1 MKYIEAIQT
10 VDTEKALEVLGLETK
25 RDGSY
30 VHFTSLCGHD
40 VVIRTHGE
48 KKNLIFCP
56 TCKIGSNIFKLA
68 KDVKG
73 IEFET
78 LIEKAGKPQ
87 KPIEE
92 ELNLNYELQWCDF
105 MEKEGLNQITCQ
117 AYGVGKPKG
126 KVMLSGCIVF
136 TVLNENGLKV
146 AYWGI
151 KIADYWPKFH
161 SSFNPESYLY
171 NYSNINPDEEVWVTD
186 DMFNCLKLIA
196 SGKQA
201 CCNFEL
207 PYLSVKQ
214 YSLLSNFNQV
224 IFDWKGEK
232 RDVAYSNITQL
243 KTFYRFA

>member
-1 MKYIEAIQT
+1 MKYVEAIQT

-30 VHFTSLCGHD
+30 FHFTSLCGHD

-48 KKNLIFCP
+48 KKNLIYCP
-56 TCKIGSNIFKLA
+56 TCKTGSNIFKLA
-68 KDVKG
+68 KELKG
-73 IEFET
+73 IEYET
-78 LIEKAGKPQ
+78 LIDKASKPQ
-87 KPIEE
+87 KPIKE
-92 ELNLNYELQWCDF
+92 ELNLNYQLEWCKE
-105 MEKEGLNQITCQ
+105 METLELNQIICQ
-117 AYGVGKPKG
+117 GYEIGKAKG
-126 KVMLSGCIVF
+126 KTMLSGCIVF

-151 KIADYWPKFH
+151 KISDNSPKFH
-161 SSFNPESYLY
+161 SSFNPESYIY
-171 NYSNINPDEEVWVTD
+171 NYSNIDPNKEVWITD
-186 DMFNCLKLIA
+186 DMFNCLRLIA

-201 CCNFEL
+201 VSNFEL
-207 PYLSVKQ
+207 HYLSVKQ